1 MKTIRSPRN
10 GSANSLQQDLFAP
23 VKLTSEASKTCD
35 PATLPD
41 TRNVTSSPASASGA
55 SRSGKPDGPTTGPYG
70 LEAVR
75 ANLSAR
81 QAKQAG
87 LLTSGTFGPRSTI
100 LSESADL
107 QSSLANRLR
116 AKTASLGSTLYRL
129 TWKARVT
136 PSGRSIPALRASALR
151 TSGSGSTSERKGWVS
166 PTAQDGSRGDKEAR
180 PHDTGVP
187 LSQEAI
193 LCGWPTPDAACFNIN
208 STWEV
213 TQARR
218 DRLKAKHGNS
228 NGAGLVIATASLL
241 AGWPTPAAR
250 DFKSNEATEDYHKD
264 RWAHSRGK
272 ALNEVV
278 HQLAKGPARLTAAGE
293 MLTGCSAGMASGG
306 QLSPRHSLWLMLG
319 PFATAWLNCAERVT
333 RSTSRKQQHSSSQQE
348 KR

>member
-129 TWKARVT
+129 TWKQRVT

-151 TSGSGSTSERKGWVS
+151 ISGSGSTSERKGWVS

-180 PHDTGVP
+180 PHDKGVP
-187 LSQEAI
+187 LSQEAV
-193 LCGWPTPDAACFNIN
+193 LCGWPTP
-208 STWEV
+208 T
-213 TQARR
+213 TR
-218 DRLKAKHGNS
+218 DH
-228 NGAGLVIATASLL
+228 
-241 AGWPTPAAR
+241 
-250 DFKSNEATEDYHKD
+250 KSNDATEEYHEE

-272 ALNEVV
+272 ALNEVA
-278 HQLAKGPARLTAAGE
+278 HQLSNGPARLTASGE

-306 QLSPRHSLWLMLG
+306 QLNPRHSLWLMMG
-319 PFATAWLNCAERVT
+319 PFAIYWLAAAERVT
-333 RSTSRKQQHSSSQQE
+333 RSHSRSRSRERSKTELPNSE
-348 KR
+348 GRVTP

>member
-1 MKTIRSPRN
+1 ME
-10 GSANSLQQDLFAP
+10 LFAAAMSM
-23 VKLTSEASKTCD
+23 TEASKTCAH
-35 PATLPD
+35 PTSPD

-151 TSGSGSTSERKGWVS
+151 TSGNGSTSERKGWVS
-166 PTAQDGSRGDKEAR
+166 PTAVDGRRGNKESR
-180 PHDTGVP
+180 PTDTGIP

-193 LCGWPTPDAACFNIN
+193 MCGWPTPTKGNADGSQMGKNASATGKRPDG
-208 STWEV
+208 S
-213 TQARR
+213 
-218 DRLKAKHGNS
+218 KAT
-228 NGAGLVIATASLL
+228 VSLNQIGSL
-241 AGWPTPAAR
+241 AGWPTPTTR
-250 DFKSNEATEDYHKD
+250 DHKSNDATEGYHEK
-264 RWAHSRGK
+264 RWSDSRGK
-272 ALNEVV
+272 ALNEVA
-278 HQLAKGPARLTAAGE
+278 HQLANGPARLTASGE

-306 QLSPRHSLWLMLG
+306 QLSPAHSLWLMLG

-333 RSTSRKQQHSSSQQE
+333 RSTSRKPRNSSSQQG
-348 KR
+348 RQ